1 MRKISVV
8 FVLAICSLWLT
19 AGPAWA
25 QSSGNFTYN
34 SQGASLNCT
43 LNSNGSITGGVTC
56 SSGTCATDSDCS
68 AVGGTCMIPS
78 GQTLGTCV
86 TSCTKD
92 SDCMQGQTCTG
103 GVCGGGCIGSF
114 TAGIKTNSGSGNVF
128 DIRPSAVIGLLTDVS
143 INKTTQSS
151 SALAG
156 VDFQVNVT
164 GSGVPNPTL
173 APVATQWVTYDSR
186 YIQISSNLFNALTA
200 SCVTTSTTAGA
211 GCFFT
216 FNESTV
222 SAHSFD
228 WIASNLQS
236 ATYTV
241 TANWKASLGN
251 TGISQALTCVGPVN
265 LTVEQNKVFNFNTVN
280 AAQ

>member
-1 MRKISVV
+1 MKK
-8 FVLAICSLWLT
+8 FPVLLVLGMCSLWLT

-34 SQGASLNCT
+34 SQGASLNCV
-43 LNSNGSITGGVTC
+43 LGSNGSITGGVTC
-56 SSGTCATDSDCS
+56 SAGTCATDSDCS
-68 AVGGTCMIPS
+68 AVGGTCQS
-78 GQTLGTCV
+78 GTCV
-86 TSCTKD
+86 TSCTKNT
-92 SDCMQGQTCTG
+92 DCLQGQTCTNG
-103 GVCGGGCIGSF
+103 TCGGGCVGSF
-114 TAGIKTNSGSGNVF
+114 DAGIKTNSGSGNVF

-143 INKTTQSS
+143 INKITQSS

-164 GSGVPNPTL
+164 GSGVPAPTL
-173 APVATQWVTYDSR
+173 APAARQWVTYDSR
-186 YIQISSNLFNALTA
+186 FIQISSNLFNALTA

-216 FNESTV
+216 FDESTV

-236 ATYTV
+236 GTYTV
-241 TANWKASLGN
+241 TANWKASYGN
-251 TGISQALTCVGPVN
+251 SGISQALTCVGPVN

-280 AAQ
+280 PM